1 MPVLTTPNE
10 TAMPDDAPLDNITS
24 DQAPV
29 TLSRFQLVLRR
40 TFRPLGA
47 KIGFVGLVL
56 IILFAIFGPYVSPW
70 SYADVDNTAFMQGP
84 SAAHWLGT
92 TQGGRDIFAMSVEG
106 LRKSLMIGFSV
117 AIIQTFLAAIIGA
130 SAAYFGGAVSKVI
143 LWIID
148 LMLVIPSFLMIAII
162 TQKAGNAKGS
172 IPLFILLLAAFGW
185 MLSARVVRAMTS
197 SVASLDYVQAARF
210 MSVPSRAVIFRHIIP
225 NISSY
230 LIVDFTLGLAA
241 AVLAETSLSFFGF
254 GVQAPQTSLGTMISE
269 GSRMATTFPWVFL
282 APAVLLVLTLLFV
295 NFLGDAV
302 RDALD
307 PSSNAGGQA

>member
-1 MPVLTTPNE
+1 
-10 TAMPDDAPLDNITS
+10 MPDDAPLDNITS
-24 DQAPV
+24 DQAPA